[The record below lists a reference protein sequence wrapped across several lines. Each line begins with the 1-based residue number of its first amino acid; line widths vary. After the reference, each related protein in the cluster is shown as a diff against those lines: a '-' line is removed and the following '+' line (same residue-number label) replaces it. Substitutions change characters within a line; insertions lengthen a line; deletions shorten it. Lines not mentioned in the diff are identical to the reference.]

1 MYYYLQYK
9 TNDGVHG
16 ECIGVLKY
24 EWRTNSDKG
33 RKREKNSEKGEKN
46 SEKGEKNSDKGRSN
60 CRKCRRNSWTG
71 EKRIMNL
78 WEGNYE
84 YGTFGKM

>member
-46 SEKGEKNSDKGRSN
+46 SEKGEKNS
-60 CRKCRRNSWTG
+60 
-71 EKRIMNL
+71 EKREKTWINVEAIL
-78 WEGNYE
+78 ENTEESY
-84 YGTFGKM
+84 K